1 MIRMLSFSKIYCIPN
16 FATTTACYNANLYS
30 EYRIHIECN

>member
-1 MIRMLSFSKIYCIPN
+1 MIRMLTFSKIYCPN
-16 FATTTACYNANLYS
+16 FATTTPCYNANLYS